1 MKKFMRYMRKV
12 FVRRAMTLAVLFVA
26 HLTANAA
33 VGDVL
38 ASGSCGEGVSWTLT
52 ENGEK
57 VIRGSRQYI
66 GLTLTVTG
74 TGAMSGTSY
83 GNQQFYDNGPISSQ
97 LITEAIIGEGVTSIN
112 SFPVYDVL
120 RRVSLPSTL
129 TSIPVYGFNQCK
141 ALKSIVI
148 PDGVTQIRKG
158 TFQDCDSLRSVTIGS
173 GVTQIENY
181 AFKNCAQLMT
191 VRFKR
196 YVPDDEYYPITKS
209 RGYTTDRDGSDSF
222 YGCADLVSIV
232 VPGAAYD
239 TYWNWYFSL
248 NFYDTKNNYANPED
262 VPGYSH
268 SVLGNNTIR
277 IYRTRIDRDTL
288 FAAGATNVWRTW
300 CDNVSHAAPKGAEVY
315 TVNCV
320 EDRMVKLNKIT
331 ATVTLPED
339 EREGVG
345 DDGVRAFIPAFVPVL
360 IKRASGEVTEPL
372 VAPFVM
378 GGDITP
384 ENGWTR
390 IRESEDTESTK
401 NHDMFYAE
409 LQNGSV
415 AMDMMPYRYTSVSY
429 EPVYDNTVRW
439 DGGLVRGFA
448 GPNNNYFCGNV
459 CNYDPE
465 LTSYRINYNSFAL
478 EGDEFKRIADV
489 SKGIPMRQFALDI
502 KSADL
507 GSDTESPLPLKV
519 FCELALADNGDNT
532 DAIATAAASGNTY
545 DRLTLSGRTIY
556 KDGLWN
562 TLCLPFDVDDFTGT
576 PLEGATVKTLGS
588 SSFSN
593 GTLNLNFTDNLSAI
607 EAGKPY
613 IVKWPGVLSLTI
625 NDENDWNA
633 FAAAVANGNSFA
645 ENFVRLDADIN
656 VSTMVG
662 TENRP
667 FCGTFDGNG
676 HTLNVSI
683 SQTDADFA
691 APFRYISGATI
702 RNVKVTGSVN
712 GGPYCAG
719 IVGAAMGGTNSI
731 RDCWMNANVTG
742 QGYIGGVLGHG
753 TTSATTI
760 SNCYMDGTLHG
771 YSIGVFCGWG
781 SSGGTHTAEN
791 CWSMGEYNYVVISG
805 SINLIQTDG
814 GTVNVTGCC
823 HNSDD
828 IQQGNKSII
837 ITIGSTSFDA
847 IMAQNL
853 GGQWT
858 VNENDK
864 LKIKPSSAEFT
875 PASEMVNPTFKS
887 VAISDATADVKTDYV
902 DFCGTF
908 SPKGIYTANNTK
920 LYLGEGNTLYY
931 PTATDFE
938 VKSCRGYFQLKGG
951 LTCGT
956 SNGVRAFNLSF
967 GDGSESQGIKEIEDG
982 RLKIENEA
990 GAWYDLQ
997 GRRMES

>member
-1 MKKFMRYMRKV
+1 M
-12 FVRRAMTLAVLFVA
+12 
-26 HLTANAA
+26 
-33 VGDVL
+33 
-38 ASGSCGEGVSWTLT
+38 
-52 ENGEK
+52 
-57 VIRGSRQYI
+57 
-66 GLTLTVTG
+66 
-74 TGAMSGTSY
+74 
-83 GNQQFYDNGPISSQ
+83 
-97 LITEAIIGEGVTSIN
+97 ITEAIIGEGVTSITSIN
-112 SFPVYDVL
+112 SFAGYDVL

-129 TSIPVYGFNQCK
+129 TSIPAGAFRQCK
-141 ALKSIVI
+141 AHKSIVI
-148 PDGVTQIRKG
+148 PDAVTSIGRSA
-158 TFQDCDSLRSVTIGS
+158 FESCDSLRSVTIGS
-173 GVTQIENY
+173 GVTQIQNY

-196 YVPDDEYYPITKS
+196 YVPDDEYYPITMS
-209 RGYTTDRDGSDSF
+209 IGYTTDRDGIDSF

-232 VPGAAYD
+232 VPEAAFE
-239 TYWNWYFSL
+239 TYRDRYHLMNSYAIGL
-248 NFYDTKNNYANPED
+248 NYANRED

-268 SVLGNNTIR
+268 EVIESHIQ
-277 IYRTRIDRDTL
+277 IYRTRTDRDTL
-288 FAAGATNVWRTW
+288 FAVGATNVWRTW

-339 EREGVG
+339 EREGEREGVG
-345 DDGVRAFIPAFVPVL
+345 DNGVRAFIPAFVPVL
-360 IKRASGEVTEPL
+360 IKRASGEVTKPL
-372 VAPFVM
+372 VARFVM

-390 IRESEDTESTK
+390 IQESHTTTSGGIFD
-401 NHDMFYAE
+401 AE

-429 EPVYDNTVRW
+429 GPVFNDGVRW
-439 DGGLVRGFA
+439 NGGLVRGSA

-465 LTSYRINYNSFAL
+465 FTSYSIDDNTFTL
-478 EGDEFKRIADV
+478 EGDEFKRVVDV
-489 SKGIPMRQFALDI
+489 SKGIPMRQFVLDI
-502 KSADL
+502 KSGDL
-507 GSDTESPLPLKV
+507 GSDTESPVPLKV
-519 FCELALADNGDNT
+519 FNELALADNGDNT

-545 DRLTLSGRTIY
+545 DRLTLSGRTLY

-613 IVKWPGVLSLTI
+613 LVKWSGLVCLTI
-625 NDENDWNA
+625 NNDDDWNT
-633 FAAAVANGNSFA
+633 FVAAVANGNSFA

-662 TENRP
+662 SENRP
-667 FCGTFDGNG
+667 FCGTFEGNG

-683 SQTDADFA
+683 DNLGADYA
-691 APFRYISGATI
+691 APFRYINGATI

-753 TTSATTI
+753 TASATTI
-760 SNCYMDGTLHG
+760 SNCYMDGTLRG
-771 YSIGVFCGWG
+771 YGIGVFCGWG
-781 SSGGTHTAEN
+781 SSAGTHTAEN
-791 CWSMGEYNYVVISG
+791 CWSMGDYYYAING
-805 SINLIQTDG
+805 GGINLIQTDG
-814 GTVNVTGCC
+814 GMVNITDCC

-828 IQQGNKSII
+828 IQQGVKFFII
-837 ITIGSTSFDA
+837 SLGGTSFNA
-847 IMAQNL
+847 QMAQNL
-853 GGQWT
+853 GSQWT
-858 VNENDK
+858 VDENDK

-875 PASEMVNPTFKS
+875 LASEIVNPTFKS
-887 VAISDATADVKTDYV
+887 VAISDASVPVETGCV
-902 DFCGTF
+902 DFIGTF
-908 SPKGIYTANNTK
+908 DPVTLSGNSV
-920 LYLGEGNTLYY
+920 LYLGTNNNLYY
-931 PTATDFE
+931 PSAARTIGAFRAYFE
-938 VKSCRGYFQLKGG
+938 LGNG
-951 LTCGT
+951 LT
-956 SNGVRAFNLSF
+956 V
-967 GDGSESQGIKEIEDG
+967 GDPASPIKEFKMNFGNEDG
-982 RLKIENEA
+982 PDGTGEIKNEKLKMKNDNEA
-990 GAWYDLQ
+990 IYNLAGQRLSKPQ
-997 GRRMES
+997 KGINIVNGRKILK